1 MSRSIG
7 LVLMGDFNLPDWEH
21 HTDDAN
27 RSRIL
32 LKVLDDNFLVQ
43 VLSE

>member
-1 MSRSIG
+1 MRD
-7 LVLMGDFNLPDWEH
+7 LNLPDWEH
-21 HTDDAN
+21 HTVDAN

-32 LKVLDDNFLVQ
+32 LKVLDDSYLVQ